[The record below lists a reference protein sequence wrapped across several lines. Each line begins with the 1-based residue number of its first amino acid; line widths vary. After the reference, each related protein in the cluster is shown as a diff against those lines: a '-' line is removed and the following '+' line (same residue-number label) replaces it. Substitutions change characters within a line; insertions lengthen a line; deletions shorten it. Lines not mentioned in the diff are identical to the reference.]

1 MNIKKIMDNL
11 ENLAKV
17 YDLLRPLLDKLPAD
31 TLSKL
36 VTAAAKAIDKLGAD
50 NLIDKAREALEK
62 AVAKES
68 MAGGTADMGGLSPA
82 PLDTCVHASLW
93 ADKASKRMM
102 NILSPKMPDAVFEE
116 RVAWMVKRG
125 CDWVALFLANQGDGE
140 YAGYKGW
147 DANDAPVML
156 RRIQQLRKRGFG
168 IVPFVVADDSPAT
181 IKELL
186 ADPVGKVA
194 TLKAAGLFD
203 LASAVCI
210 GLEMDE
216 TDNSS
221 GWTALAKA
229 LSDALPGIPLATH
242 HASTSCKYKD
252 LGEIVMIQISPD
264 KASAAAIRSEIA
276 KVSGWGKRPWVFE
289 IAREEAPDL
298 CQAAL
303 DAGAEAVGNC

>member
-1 MNIKKIMDNL
+1 MNLTKIMNNL
-11 ENLAKV
+11 ESLAKL

-50 NLIDKAREALEK
+50 GLVEK
-62 AVAKES
+62 AQIALDKYISKES
-68 MAGGTADMGGLSPA
+68 AAALSPA
-82 PLDTCVHASLW
+82 PLGACVHASLW

-116 RVAWMVKRG
+116 RVAWMLKRG
-125 CDWVALFLANQGDGE
+125 CDWVAVFLANQGDGE

-156 RRIQQLRKRGFG
+156 RRLQDLRKRGFG
-168 IVPFVVADDSPAT
+168 IVPFVVADDSPGT

-194 TLKAAGLFD
+194 ALKAAELFD

-221 GWTALAKA
+221 GWKALAKA

-242 HASTSCKYKD
+242 HASTSCKYRD
-252 LGEIVMIQISPD
+252 LGEIVMIQLSPD
-264 KASAAAIRSEIA
+264 QASATSIRSEIA

-289 IAREEAPDL
+289 IAREEARDL

-303 DAGAEAVGNC
+303 DAGAKAVGNW